1 MNETTWDMNII
12 IRIDPSSA
20 LIKHS
25 NWKEIPSVPFI
36 KLLQPLLISGQY
48 LNTYQLKY
56 KYKNI

>member
-1 MNETTWDMNII
+1 MNII